1 MTQGNKQSWF
11 SEVSAHLTEILA
23 PRLDAILAA
32 LQGQSQDQ
40 PQLAA
45 ILTELQSE
53 KATKVQMFSVPM
65 PLANIEYKWQLPFGT
80 KKLSMQCRD
89 STDVY
94 MATNRGCVAGPYDPY
109 VTLKGGTAYDD
120 QQLNIGNL
128 ADISTI
134 YFGCASAGKVVEII
148 IWS

>member
-1 MTQGNKQSWF
+1 MTIGKPLSFNDQTLADLKTIMATLSSQ
-11 SEVSAHLTEILA
+11 LTVQTTQLT
-23 PRLDAILAA
+23 AILA
-32 LQGQSQDQ
+32 
-40 PQLAA
+40 
-45 ILTELQSE
+45 ELQ
-53 KATKVQMFSVPM
+53 AQRGTKVQMFTVSM
-65 PLANIEYKWQLPFGT
+65 PVANFEYKWQLPFGC
-80 KKLSMQCRD
+80 KKLTMQCRD

-109 VTLKGGTAYDD
+109 FTLKGGTAWDD